1 MIYLGVAAATVPVGI
16 VLSTAGIGQ
25 SREAVIGVSSVP
37 PLLAAMI
44 AARAE
49 SNGRP
54 DTWGKRAEHVTVGT
68 RDGNRPTFGV
78 ALLRNLV
85 KITLPW
91 QLGHIVTIGAVYG
104 GFETSDPLTLAA
116 TAVVYPLIGVQ
127 LWTCARG
134 EGRGLHDRLARTAVS
149 WRPASRTGCMSTAA
163 SARLFSPGAV
173 LG

>member
-1 MIYLGVAAATVPVGI
+1 MPVGI
-16 VLSTAGIGQ
+16 ALSTAGIGQ
-25 SREAVIGVSSVP
+25 SRVAVIGVSSVP
-37 PLLAAMI
+37 PLLAALI

-49 SNGRP
+49 SNGRR

-127 LWTCARG
+127 MWTCARG
-134 EGRGLHDRLARTAVS
+134 EGHGLHDRLARTVVS
-149 WRPASRTGCMSTAA
+149 RRREDLSVRA
-163 SARLFSPGAV
+163 
-173 LG
+173 